1 MRFKASNASAAVL
14 LLVGFFVAFGS
25 AAADK
30 NPSSGTKT
38 PPVPKRQGNLVY
50 PERAELRG
58 LEGTVTVD
66 FVITK
71 AGATTNLSIAK
82 SSGSGLLDA
91 SALYAVSTWYFLAAK
106 VDGQRVEW
114 PCRQEITF
122 KAPKQEKIEKIN
134 PKTRDKTLKTSATP
148 SIGPP
153 AFYPRESLLVRQ
165 GGRVDLLVKWLPD
178 GTVDDVQIKKS
189 SGRYDLDLV
198 SAMTV
203 YCDWKLPPQTA
214 TSNRVTLVPFIYKVA
229 N

>member
-1 MRFKASNASAAVL
+1 MRFRVFNANVAVL

-30 NPSSGTKT
+30 KPLSGTKT
-38 PPVPKRQGNLVY
+38 PPVPKRQGNIVY

-71 AGATTNLSIAK
+71 AGTTTNLSIAK

-114 PCRQEITF
+114 PCRQDITF
-122 KAPKQEKIEKIN
+122 KAPKQEKIQKIN
-134 PKTRDKTLKTSATP
+134 PKTRDKTLKTSAPPAT
-148 SIGPP
+148 GPP
-153 AFYPRESLLVRQ
+153 AFYPRESLKVLQ
-165 GGRVDLLVKWLPD
+165 GGRVELLVKWLPD
-178 GTVDDVQIKKS
+178 GTVDEVQIRKS
-189 SGRYDLDLV
+189 SGRYDLDLM

-203 YCDWKLPPQTA
+203 YCDWKLPPEKA
-214 TSNRVTLVPFIYKVA
+214 KSNLLTIVPFVYKVA
-229 N
+229 E